1 MAIVSKLSI
10 LRNDISLVLPEQEY
24 HVLSC
29 LHSTKMDALKPRKL
43 C

>member
-1 MAIVSKLSI
+1 MFAVSMLLK
-10 LRNDISLVLPEQEY
+10 LRNDISLVLPEWEY

-29 LHSTKMDALKPRKL
+29 MHSTKMDALKPEKL